1 MAGIEVRIPYMNYK
15 TRTKGFPHRVNV
27 STTDVTI

>member
-1 MAGIEVRIPYMNYK
+1 MGGLEIRIPYVEFKNK
-15 TRTKGFPHRVNV
+15 VVFTHRVNV